1 MLPGVLKSKVLLLL
15 AASSIALV
23 AAAACVEEAVEPE
36 APSAPEAAADPA
48 APQAPQAPGP
58 AAAKPAQAADTPLP
72 AQAAADPEAPQA
84 AETGPAAPRKKI
96 ETRTGPTGVVLNLH
110 DKQEITM
117 VGPWGEVGY
126 GNVPWRDGGG
136 NSFFGKNVY
145 GTMLGLNPDNQIIPW
160 IATAWKSND
169 DFTVWTY
176 KLREDAVFQDGTPLT
191 AADFKAYWEHGAKP
205 ENIVAWGGASRYIS
219 EIMGWDELKA
229 GDVTK
234 AEGLVALDDH
244 TLQITLTA
252 PLATW
257 STHLIAWNTG
267 ISKLEQVLAEEEW
280 WRAPIGAG
288 PYMLQ
293 QDPDTD
299 VKVMTRV
306 GLAGGQ
312 WWGGENIID
321 KVYMPRIPDSQV
333 KTIMFENGEVD
344 IYTFVDEPTWAAAAV
359 DPYHYFHDKLRPIGN
374 AGVWFNIPVLTMAPM
389 EDLYVRKSLAQGAD
403 MQTII
408 SAVMGPL
415 TKKATGYMSPTLP
428 CGNPVATGH
437 AYDPDLARQYLAES
451 TYGSGSNTGVI
462 KIDVSRA
469 EFVSMTSAIKE
480 YWKDNLNVELDILK
494 RESGMPR
501 RPESQLRRASGG
513 ATFPDELTVQD
524 IFVSRDS
531 YVLEDSGDPTQFTE
545 LDALAAYARSL
556 PIGHPDRCAALNA
569 TEEHYM
575 DRVYILPYHW
585 DLIRR
590 WAIQP
595 WVKGFYSHLY
605 GLAPFYDMFVEKH

>member
-1 MLPGVLKSKVLLLL
+1 MLSRVLKSNVLLLL
-15 AASSIALV
+15 IAISSIALV
-23 AAAACVEEAVEPE
+23 AAVACEEAAEPE
-36 APSAPEAAADPA
+36 VPGAPQAAADPA
-48 APQAPQAPGP
+48 APQAPAGQAPGAP
-58 AAAKPAQAADTPLP
+58 QAAAAPAQPKA
-72 AQAAADPEAPQA
+72 AQAAADPEAPKA
-84 AETGPAAPRKKI
+84 ADAGPAVARKKI

-145 GTMLGLNPDNQIIPW
+145 GTLLGLNPDNQLIPW
-160 IATAWKSND
+160 IATSWESND

-205 ENIVAWGGASRYIS
+205 ENIVAWGGASRYIG
-219 EIMGWDELKA
+219 EITGWDELMA

-234 AEGLVALDDH
+234 AAGLVALDDH
-244 TLQITLTA
+244 TLQITLDA

-288 PYMLQ
+288 PYSMT

-299 VKVMTRV
+299 RKVLTRV
-306 GLAGGQ
+306 ELAGGQ
-312 WWGGENIID
+312 WWGGDSVVDRIF
-321 KVYMPRIPDSQV
+321 MPRVPDSQV
-333 KTIMFENGEVD
+333 KTIMFENGEAD
-344 IYTFVDEPTWAAAAV
+344 IYTFVDEPTWAAAAA
-359 DPYHYFHDKLRPIGN
+359 DPNHYFHDKLRPIGN
-374 AGVWFNIPVLTMAPM
+374 AGVWFTIPLLDMAPM
-389 EDLYVRKSLAQGAD
+389 EDLFVRKSLAQGAD

-415 TKKATGYMSPTLP
+415 TRKATGYISPTLP

-437 AYDPDLARQYLAES
+437 VYDPDLARQYLTES
-451 TYGSGSNTGVI
+451 SYGSAANLGILKMDLGRSEIIN
-462 KIDVSRA
+462 
-469 EFVSMTSAIKE
+469 MTVAMRE
-480 YWKDNLNVELDILK
+480 YWKDNLDVDLDILK
-494 RESGMPR
+494 VESGMPR
-501 RPESQLRRASGG
+501 RPESQFRRASGG

-524 IFVSRDS
+524 IFVSRAS
-531 YVLEDSGDPTQFTE
+531 YVVQETGDPNEFTE
-545 LDALAAYARSL
+545 LDALASYARSL

-569 TEEHYM
+569 AEEHYM
-575 DRVYILPYHW
+575 DRVYIIPYHW

-590 WAIQP
+590 WAIQS

>member
-1 MLPGVLKSKVLLLL
+1 M
-15 AASSIALV
+15 
-23 AAAACVEEAVEPE
+23 
-36 APSAPEAAADPA
+36 
-48 APQAPQAPGP
+48 
-58 AAAKPAQAADTPLP
+58 
-72 AQAAADPEAPQA
+72 
-84 AETGPAAPRKKI
+84 
-96 ETRTGPTGVVLNLH
+96 VLNLH

-160 IATAWKSND
+160 IATAWESND

-415 TKKATGYMSPTLP
+415 TKKATGYISPTLP
-428 CGNPVATGH
+428 CGNPAASGH
-437 AYDPDLARQYLAES
+437 AYDPDLARQYLGES
-451 TYGSGSNTGVI
+451 TYGSAANLGVL
-462 KIDVSRA
+462 KIDLGRS
-469 EFVSMTSAIKE
+469 EIISMTVAMRE
-480 YWKDNLNVELDILK
+480 YWKDNLDVDLDILK
-494 RESGMPR
+494 VERGMPR
-501 RPESQLRRASGG
+501 RDDSQFRRASGG

-531 YVLEDSGDPTQFTE
+531 YVLEDTGDTTQFTE

-575 DRVYILPYHW
+575 DRVYIIPYHW

-605 GLAPFYDMFVEKH
+605 GLAPFYDMYVEKH

>member
-1 MLPGVLKSKVLLLL
+1 MLAGALRSNVLVLVAIL
-15 AASSIALV
+15 SITLV
-23 AAAACVEEAVEPE
+23 AAVACAEQAVEPE
-36 APSAPEAAADPA
+36 APDAP
-48 APQAPQAPGP
+48 
-58 AAAKPAQAADTPLP
+58 
-72 AQAAADPEAPQA
+72 QAAADPEAPQA
-84 AETGPAAPRKKI
+84 PAGQGPGAARAAADPAQPAPAQAAADPQAPQAPEAGPAGPTKRI

-110 DKQEITM
+110 DEQEITM
-117 VGPWGEVGY
+117 VGPWGGAGY
-126 GNVPWRDGGG
+126 GRVPWRDGGS
-136 NSFFGKNVY
+136 NSFFGKAVY
-145 GTMLGLNPDNQIIPW
+145 GTMLGLDPDNQLIPW
-160 IATAWKSND
+160 IATAWESND

-219 EIMGWDELKA
+219 EIKGWEELKA

-234 AEGLVALDDH
+234 AEGLVVIDDH

-267 ISKLEQVLAEEEW
+267 ISKLEQVLADEEW
-280 WRAPIGAG
+280 WRAPIAAG

-299 VKVMTRV
+299 TTVLTRV

-312 WWGGENIID
+312 WWGPESIID
-321 KVYMPRIPDSQV
+321 RVHMPRIPDSQV
-333 KTIMFENGEVD
+333 KTIMFENGEAD

-374 AGVWFNIPVLTMAPM
+374 AGVWFSIPLLDRAPL
-389 EDLYVRKSLAQGAD
+389 EDLFVRKSLAQGAD

-415 TKKATGYMSPTLP
+415 TKKATGYISPTLP

-437 AYDPDLARQYLAES
+437 TYDPDLARQYLAES
-451 TYGSGSNTGVI
+451 TYGSAANVGVL
-462 KIDVSRA
+462 KIDLGRS
-469 EFVSMTSAIKE
+469 EIISMTVAMRE
-480 YWKDNLNVELDILK
+480 YWKDNLDVELDILK

-501 RPESQLRRASGG
+501 RDDSQFRRASGG

-531 YVLEDSGDPTQFTE
+531 YVLQETGNPNEFAQ

-575 DRVYILPYHW
+575 DQVYILPYHW

-605 GLAPFYDMFVEKH
+605 GLAPFYDMYVEKH